1 MLTTLASYAAIALDN
16 ADTFLQLQSAQQQL
30 VFQEKMVSLGTL
42 TAGVAH
48 EINNPA
54 NFAHLGVFNLNAE
67 LVKFHKFLIELA
79 GDDAP
84 PALMASLNQ
93 RILVLKEH
101 LATITEGTTRIRDL
115 VKDLR
120 TFSRLDEAEWK
131 AVSIIDSLRA
141 TINLVRTQYA
151 TIAEIQCQFDA
162 NPVLDC
168 WPAQLNQV
176 FMNLIVNACQAIASR
191 QECTPLI
198 GKLLIR
204 SWQEQGWLVMEFE
217 DNGGGMSSEVQAHIF
232 EPFFT
237 TKTVGEG
244 TGLGLSISFGII
256 EKHHGSIQVRS
267 IEGEGTCFTLRLP
280 LSSTLVKAAE

>member
-1 MLTTLASYAAIALDN
+1 MA
-16 ADTFLQLQSAQQQL
+16 
-30 VFQEKMVSLGTL
+30 SLGTL

-54 NFAHLGVFNLNAE
+54 NFAHIGTFNLKSE
-67 LVKFHKFLIELA
+67 LQQFHEFLIHLA

-84 PALMASLNQ
+84 APLIASLNQ
-93 RILVLKEH
+93 RILVLNEH

-151 TIAEIQCQFDA
+151 TITQINCQLDA

-168 WPAQLNQV
+168 CPAQLNQV
-176 FMNLIVNACQAIASR
+176 FMNLIVNACQAIAER
-191 QECTPLI
+191 QQRSPTP
-198 GKLLIR
+198 GKLNIR
-204 SWQEQGWLVMEFE
+204 SWQEQNWLVLEFE
-217 DNGGGMSSEVQAHIF
+217 DNGGGMSEEVQAHIF

-256 EKHHGSIQVRS
+256 EKHRGQIQVRS
-267 IEGEGTCFTLRLP
+267 TEGEGTCFTLRLP
-280 LSSTLVKAAE
+280 LSSTLPKVVD